1 MQAVVVACYNF
12 GRFWSGVNCSLLSWQ
27 RVARVYHLDEV
38 ASAELAQL
46 SRIDFSWLKV
56 VGVSKTELASSL
68 DRRVAALVCTA
79 GMNQGGVPQSLP
91 FASSGGLSC
100 SLRLA

>member
-1 MQAVVVACYNF
+1 M
-12 GRFWSGVNCSLLSWQ
+12 
-27 RVARVYHLDEV
+27 
-38 ASAELAQL
+38 ASADWAQL
-46 SRIDFSWLKV
+46 SCIDFSWLKG
-56 VGVSKTELASSL
+56 VGVSKMELASSL

-100 SLRLA
+100 SLGLAWKELGGVLMASQDNDVFLLELLF

>member
-1 MQAVVVACYNF
+1 M
-12 GRFWSGVNCSLLSWQ
+12 
-27 RVARVYHLDEV
+27 
-38 ASAELAQL
+38 
-46 SRIDFSWLKV
+46 
-56 VGVSKTELASSL
+56 ELASSL

-100 SLRLA
+100 SLGLAWKELGGALMASQDNDVFLLELLFWLEPSSCCPTDLGDCPH

>member
-1 MQAVVVACYNF
+1 M
-12 GRFWSGVNCSLLSWQ
+12 
-27 RVARVYHLDEV
+27 RV
-38 ASAELAQL
+38 SAELAQL
-46 SRIDFSWLKV
+46 SRIDFSWLKG
-56 VGVSKTELASSL
+56 VGVSKMELASSL

-100 SLRLA
+100 SLGLAWKELEGVLRASQDNDFLLELLF